1 MAVAL
6 NRHYFQGKDKNMQL
20 KRKTIGM
27 LVGPLFEDLE
37 FWAVYMR
44 IKEEGAEIRVI
55 GTKAGE
61 VHPSKSGGLTAKAE
75 YSSSQVKAEDLDA
88 LLVPGG
94 FAPDK
99 MRRDPDML
107 RLIRDMDAQGKIIG
121 FICHAGWMAA
131 SAKILKGRRC
141 TGSLGIKD
149 DLENAG
155 GLWVDTPAFREGNLV
170 WGRVVED
177 IPDYNRE
184 LIKALAGL

>member
-1 MAVAL
+1 M
-6 NRHYFQGKDKNMQL
+6 KL
-20 KRKTIGM
+20 KGKTIGM
-27 LVGPLFEDLE
+27 MVGPGFEDLE

-44 IKEEGAEIRVI
+44 VKEEGAKIIVI
-55 GTKAGE
+55 GTNAGE
-61 VHPSKSGGLTAKAE
+61 VHESKSGGLTAKAE
-75 YSSSQVKAEDLDA
+75 VASATVKGSDLDA

-107 RLIRDMDAQGKIIG
+107 RLIRELDESKKIIG

-131 SAKILKGRRC
+131 SAKILRGRKA

-155 GLWVDTPAFREGNLV
+155 ATWVDQPAFREGNLV

-184 LIKALAGL
+184 LIAALTQG

>member
-1 MAVAL
+1 M
-6 NRHYFQGKDKNMQL
+6 KL
-20 KRKTIGM
+20 KGKTIGM
-27 LVGPLFEDLE
+27 LVGPGFEDLE

-44 IKEEGAEIRVI
+44 MKEEGATIKVI

-61 VHPSKSGGLTAKAE
+61 IHSSKSGGLTSTAK
-75 YSSSQVKAEDLDA
+75 YSSADINSAELFA

-99 MRRDPDML
+99 MRRDPEML
-107 RLIRDMDAQGKIIG
+107 RLIREMDQAGKIIG

-131 SAKILKGRRC
+131 SAKILKGRKC

-149 DLENAG
+149 DMENAG
-155 GLWVDTPAFREGNLV
+155 ATWVDQAAFREGNLV

-177 IPDYNRE
+177 IPEYNRE
-184 LIKALAGL
+184 LVLALSS

>member
-1 MAVAL
+1 M
-6 NRHYFQGKDKNMQL
+6 KL
-20 KRKTIGM
+20 KHKTIGM

-44 IKEEGAEIRVI
+44 VKEEGATIKVI
-55 GTKAGE
+55 GTTVGE
-61 VHPSKSGGLTAKAE
+61 VHTSKSGGLTAKTEVA
-75 YSSSQVKAEDLDA
+75 SAAVQAADLDA

-99 MRRDPDML
+99 MRRDKEML
-107 RLIRDMDAQGKIIG
+107 RLIRDMDASGKIIG

-184 LIKALAGL
+184 LIAALSGN

>member
-1 MAVAL
+1 MKPQDLTV
-6 NRHYFQGKDKNMQL
+6 
-20 KRKTIGM
+20 GM

-37 FWAVYMR
+37 FWSVCMR
-44 IKEEGAEIRVI
+44 VREAGYKILVI
-55 GTKAGE
+55 GTHAGE
-61 VHPSKSGGLTAKAE
+61 VHPSKSGGLTAKSDIGSKDVVSA
-75 YSSSQVKAEDLDA
+75 DLFA

-107 RLIRDMDAQGKIIG
+107 RLVREMDAAKKVVG
-121 FICHAGWMAA
+121 FICHAGWVAA
-131 SAKILKGRRC
+131 SARILKGRQV

-155 GLWVDTPAFREGNLV
+155 GHWVDEPAFRDGNLV

-177 IPDYNRE
+177 IPDYQRV
-184 LIKALAGL
+184 LIEALEAAR